1 MDDRELT
8 EYLQQNNIAFQRVDH
23 PAVFTVEQ
31 ADYYTA
37 DAPGTGTKNLFLCD
51 EKKANYLL
59 VMVEKHKNVDIRA
72 LGKLLNLRKLH
83 FGSEAKLMEY
93 LGVGSGSV
101 TVLGLINDSHHKV
114 TLYIDKT
121 LWQADSLQCH
131 PLVNTATLILP
142 VKDLEKFLNLTG
154 HAVNLLVIPE
164 KPSAS

>member
-8 EYLQQNNIAFQRVDH
+8 EFLKQNSIAFQRVNH

-59 VMVEKHKNVDIRA
+59 VMVEKHKDVDIRA

-83 FGSEAKLMEY
+83 FGSETKLMEY
-93 LGVGSGSV
+93 LGVGAGSV

-121 LWQADSLQCH
+121 LWQTDALQCH

-142 VKDLEKFLNLTG
+142 VHDLESFFNLTG
-154 HAVNLLVIPE
+154 HTVNLLAIPE
-164 KPSAS
+164 KPSAN